1 MKSKGV
7 SHSCPCRLFR
17 EHWVMNLPRADFKG
31 STDSLKSC
39 RSESVKKIRSGD
51 FSVIYG
57 RFSSEKYDF
66 YAIVHNGYDGSAI
79 WTNFQVIF
87 LGSHAGYLVSTGAYV
102 YLERILR
109 ALCLVWSLALQ
120 NLSKIIWSG
129 EFSAIF
135 GDFPSKNGISM
146 L

>member
-1 MKSKGV
+1 MKTLLKGV

-17 EHWVMNLPRADFKG
+17 EHWVINLPRADFKG

-57 RFSSEKYDF
+57 RFSSEKHDF

-79 WTNFQVIF
+79 
-87 LGSHAGYLVSTGAYV
+87 
-102 YLERILR
+102 
-109 ALCLVWSLALQ
+109 
-120 NLSKIIWSG
+120 
-129 EFSAIF
+129 
-135 GDFPSKNGISM
+135 
-146 L
+146 